1 MRHNRDTF
9 QKGFTLLEVLITIVV
24 ISIAATAIMSV
35 FTSTASKSVDPV
47 IQLQAIAIA
56 EAYMEEI
63 QLKNFADPTQ
73 LETGGAETGESR
85 MTYDDVQD
93 YDDPS
98 IDGAVADQ
106 NNNAIG
112 SLSDYTVTVSVSGQ
126 TLGGTP
132 VIPATDSLRIDITVD
147 HPAIDPI
154 SLSGFRTLY

>member
-1 MRHNRDTF
+1 MSSNSVFH
-9 QKGFTLLEVLITIVV
+9 KGFTLLEVLITIVV
-24 ISIAATAIMSV
+24 IAIAASALMGV
-35 FTSTASKSVDPV
+35 YVSTVKTSVDPM
-47 IQLQAIAIA
+47 IQQQAIAIA

-73 LETGGAETGESR
+73 LESGGAEAGETR
-85 MTYDDVQD
+85 MSYDDVQD

-112 SLSDYTVTVSVSGQ
+112 SLSDYSVTVAVSGQ

-132 VIPATDSLRIDITVD
+132 VIPVTDSMRIDITVD

-154 SLSGFRTLY
+154 TLSGFRTLY